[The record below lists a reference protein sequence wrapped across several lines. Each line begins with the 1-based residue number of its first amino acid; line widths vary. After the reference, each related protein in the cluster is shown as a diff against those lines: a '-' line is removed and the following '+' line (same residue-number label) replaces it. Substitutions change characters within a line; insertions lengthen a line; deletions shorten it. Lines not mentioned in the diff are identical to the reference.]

1 MAMGVR
7 GAIASAVGLVLLVV
21 TASSA
26 AADGMLTGDIPGRDV
41 PGGLALVEWS
51 GGSIDELEVAAEQA
65 ECRLRSIW
73 VTAGGEFLG
82 YVVGAPEFA
91 NAEWTGTVGT
101 EVGAGPLLI
110 VCFTPGLDTCTSSGL
125 VLDYADISGASTPRE
140 ALDKG
145 VRALSE
151 FPDGAPPDGSF
162 VEVSVSEATSESAPT
177 AVFELVAYDGV
188 VVGRYTVVDYGRGW
202 LLSGTYACSFSGAA

>member
-1 MAMGVR
+1 
-7 GAIASAVGLVLLVV
+7 VGLVLLVV

-26 AADGMLTGDIPGRDV
+26 VADGMLTGDIPGRDV

-51 GGSIDELEVAAEQA
+51 GGSIDELEVAAEEA

-110 VCFTPGLDTCTSSGL
+110 ACFTPGLDSCMASGS
-125 VLDYADISGASTPRE
+125 VLDYAAEASGTATPRE

-145 VRALSE
+145 VQALSE
-151 FPDGAPPDGSF
+151 FPDGAPPEGTF
-162 VEVSVSEATSESAPT
+162 VEVSVSDATADFDAT
-177 AVFELVAYDGV
+177 AVFELVAHDGT

-202 LLSGTYACSFSGAA
+202 LLSGTYACYFAGVA